1 MDRCSKTDRRIYNRD
16 PGIDPPGFR
25 SCFKYI
31 YVFRFRGGVSR
42 RKWDF
47 FFLFFFSFFFSAYI
61 PRRLIALVIALENY
75 WIATALMLHPS
86 GKWGSLWSSC
96 TDIIIENFKS
106 SWLRRFGSQSCNENS
121 LSLFSNR
128 VVISILILIPLSREI
143 ENFYSSKRVYIIHS
157 RDWSFILHP
166 PFFDETNST
175 YELQIHLNMKQRAVE
190 IIERKYALPC
200 DLLYLSFKFPVTN

>member
-16 PGIDPPGFR
+16 PEIDPPGFR

-47 FFLFFFSFFFSAYI
+47 FFLFFFSFFFSARI

-121 LSLFSNR
+121 LSLFLFEPRRYLYSNFNPF
-128 VVISILILIPLSREI
+128 VAWNWKFLFVETSVYYTLSRLI
-143 ENFYSSKRVYIIHS
+143 IYIIPVVF
-157 RDWSFILHP
+157 RR
-166 PFFDETNST
+166 N
-175 YELQIHLNMKQRAVE
+175 ELQIHLNMKQRAVE

-200 DLLYLSFKFPVTN
+200 DLLYLSFKFPVAN

>member
-31 YVFRFRGGVSR
+31 YIYVFRFRGGVSR

-47 FFLFFFSFFFSAYI
+47 FFLFFFSFFFSARI

-121 LSLFSNR
+121 LSLSLFEPRRYLYSNFNPF
-128 VVISILILIPLSREI
+128 VAWNWKFLFVETSVYYTLSRLI
-143 ENFYSSKRVYIIHS
+143 IYITPAVFRRNELYVRTS
-157 RDWSFILHP
+157 NSLEY
-166 PFFDETNST
+166 ETTRGGNHWEKICTPLRST
-175 YELQIHLNMKQRAVE
+175 
-190 IIERKYALPC
+190 
-200 DLLYLSFKFPVTN
+200 LSLV

>member
-1 MDRCSKTDRRIYNRD
+1 MYS
-16 PGIDPPGFR
+16 GFAAGFR
-25 SCFKYI
+25 GANGI
-31 YVFRFRGGVSR
+31 
-42 RKWDF
+42 
-47 FFLFFFSFFFSAYI
+47 FFSFFFFLLFFSARI

-157 RDWSFILHP
+157 RDWSFILYP
-166 PFFDETNST
+166 SFFDETN
-175 YELQIHLNMKQRAVE
+175 
-190 IIERKYALPC
+190 
-200 DLLYLSFKFPVTN
+200 FKFTWIWNNARWKSSRENVAPLRSTLSLV